1 MCAERHDRRSAQYHR
16 REAAPPLHLPKID
29 KDIIVA
35 WCLEKDVHS
44 PRALFVFECIVLF
57 WPRVFSVIPP
67 MATAAAASSLGLGSL
82 LLLPAPRYDPASV
95 APPRRQRITKR
106 RSFWARRSAIT
117 TDSRPACSRSREAI
131 SDGSFSATPS
141 K

>member
-44 PRALFVFECIVLF
+44 PRALFVFECILVL
-57 WPRVFSVIPP
+57 
-67 MATAAAASSLGLGSL
+67 ASSVFGHPTDGDCSCCILSGARLSAAL
-82 LLLPAPRYDPASV
+82 ASS
-95 APPRRQRITKR
+95 PL
-106 RSFWARRSAIT
+106 
-117 TDSRPACSRSREAI
+117 RSRL
-131 SDGSFSATPS
+131 GGPTPS
-141 K
+141 AAHHKEALVLGAPLRNHDRLEARLLAQ